1 LKYFAAY
8 TMPSAIVRNPSRA
21 RYAARTP
28 TIYATGDV
36 MPAMNTVAMLASKD
50 LKDSFAVPKGQSKQ
64 DYDRKSL

>member
-1 LKYFAAY
+1 
-8 TMPSAIVRNPSRA
+8 
-21 RYAARTP
+21 
-28 TIYATGDV
+28 